1 MAGESPN
8 SPKLKKYVRAVRPR
22 LRMVL
27 YSIFALV
34 ALLGANSAYLASITF
49 LEYVK
54 GLTYQN
60 YFYQWMFLAHLA
72 LGLLLVAPVIV
83 FGAIHIKNSH
93 DRPNRRAVRVG
104 YTLFIVSIVLLLTG
118 VALMRFDFFSIKD
131 PRVRSPIYWAHVIT
145 PLLAVW
151 LYILHRLA
159 GPRIK
164 WRLGVGWGVSVA
176 ALVGVMVV
184 LHSHDPRKW
193 NVAGPKEGEK
203 YFRPSLA
210 RTATGNFIPA
220 RTMMINEYCVS
231 CHKDTYND
239 WFALAL
245 APLQFAL
252 TTSHALFECARNPQ
266 GLACARWQCPRS
278 ALVRGLPRCCP
289 LFQRRVR

>member
-1 MAGESPN
+1 M
-8 SPKLKKYVRAVRPR
+8 KKYVRAVGPR
-22 LRMVL
+22 LRLVL
-27 YSIFALV
+27 YFIFGLV

-60 YFYQWMFLAHLA
+60 YFYQCMFLAHLA
-72 LGLLLVAPVIV
+72 LGLVLVVPVIV
-83 FGAIHIKNSH
+83 FGVVHIKNAH

-104 YTLFIVSIVLLLTG
+104 YTLFVVSIVLLLTG

-159 GPRIK
+159 GPRVK
-164 WRLGVGWGVSVA
+164 WRLGLGWAVAVA
-176 ALVGVMVV
+176 ALVGVLVA

-239 WFALAL
+239 WIHSAHHFSSFNNPPYLFSVRETRRVSLARDGNVRG
-245 APLQFAL
+245 ARWCAGCHDVVPFFSGAFDNPNYDDV
-252 TTSHALFECARNPQ
+252 HALP
-266 GLACARWQCPRS
+266 
-278 ALVRGLPRCCP
+278 
-289 LFQRRVR
+289 